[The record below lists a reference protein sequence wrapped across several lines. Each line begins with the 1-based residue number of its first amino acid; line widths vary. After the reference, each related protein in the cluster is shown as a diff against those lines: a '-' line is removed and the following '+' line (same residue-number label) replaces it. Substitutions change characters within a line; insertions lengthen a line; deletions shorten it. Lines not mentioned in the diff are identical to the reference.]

1 MRYAVFFERPA
12 VDAAPRAPG
21 ASVRY
26 GWLTPDRQ
34 TQVRGVLLGLT
45 LFFGLT
51 VWIWHSLGADSPNSG
66 VFVRK
71 LRIVGIMTWLYALV
85 QLLDIRFWRSATARK
100 RREAMGIPDS
110 IIAWLFGQMLA
121 WFGIIYYA
129 FTEDARWYLAGL
141 VVLVVTFIVF
151 PVRQS
156 EP

>member
-1 MRYAVFFERPA
+1 MFFDRPA
-12 VDAAPRAPG
+12 ADAESRAAG

-51 VWIWHSLGADSPNSG
+51 VWVWHSLDAAAPNPG

-110 IIAWLFGQMLA
+110 LIAWLFGQMLA
-121 WFGIIYYA
+121 WFGIIYYG

-156 EP
+156 QS

>member
-1 MRYAVFFERPA
+1 MFFDPPA
-12 VDAAPRAPG
+12 ADVESRAAG

-26 GWLTPDRQ
+26 GWLTPERQ

-51 VWIWHSLGADSPNSG
+51 VWIWHSLGASSPDSG
-66 VFVRK
+66 VLVRK

-85 QLLDIRFWRSATARK
+85 QLLDIRFWRSAAARK

-110 IIAWLFGQMLA
+110 LIAWLFGQMLA

-129 FTEDARWYLAGL
+129 FTEDARWYPAGL
-141 VVLVVTFIVF
+141 AVLVVTFIVF
-151 PVRQS
+151 PVRQA
-156 EP
+156 EH

>member
-1 MRYAVFFERPA
+1 MFFDPPA
-12 VDAAPRAPG
+12 ADVESRAAG

-26 GWLTPDRQ
+26 GWLTPERQ

-51 VWIWHSLGADSPNSG
+51 VWIWHSVGASSPDSG
-66 VFVRK
+66 VLVRK

-110 IIAWLFGQMLA
+110 LIAWLFGQMLA

-141 VVLVVTFIVF
+141 VVLVVTFVVF
-151 PVRQS
+151 PVRQA
-156 EP
+156 ER

>member
-1 MRYAVFFERPA
+1 MFFDRRA
-12 VDAAPRAPG
+12 VDAAPRATG
-21 ASVRY
+21 ASARY

-51 VWIWHSLGADSPNSG
+51 VWVWHSLDAAAPNPG

-110 IIAWLFGQMLA
+110 LIAWLFGQMLA
-121 WFGIIYYA
+121 WFGIIYYG
-129 FTEDARWYLAGL
+129 FTEDVRWYLAGL
-141 VVLVVTFIVF
+141 VVLVVTFLVF

-156 EP
+156 EA

>member
-1 MRYAVFFERPA
+1 MFFERPA
-12 VDAAPRAPG
+12 ADAASRASG

-51 VWIWHSLGADSPNSG
+51 VWVWHSLDAAAPNPG

-71 LRIVGIMTWLYALV
+71 LRIVGILTWLYALV

-110 IIAWLFGQMLA
+110 LIAWLFGQMLA
-121 WFGIIYYA
+121 WFGIIYYG

-156 EP
+156 KS